1 MRLLFALIL
10 GLIVSTLA
18 GSTVGVALAEW
29 AQGDEAYILVFMAV
43 PLVALIAGIFNV
55 VAWTRPVPARAF
67 ANVAK
72 FLLFLIAMML
82 GGLATLELGAAG
94 TFPAAWRG
102 IQLMLAMAASS
113 AVTVIAQWLVFR
125 WRAAKAA
132 TPPPPRFGRQPEAR
146 DA

>member
-1 MRLLFALIL
+1 MRLLVTLIL
-10 GLIVSTLA
+10 GLIVSTFA

-29 AQGDEAYILVFMAV
+29 ANGDEAYILVFGAV
-43 PLVALIAGIFNV
+43 PLMALVAAIFNV

-67 ANVAK
+67 GNVAK
-72 FLLFLIAMML
+72 FLLILIVLML
-82 GGLATLELGAAG
+82 FALALLEFGAAG

-113 AVTVIAQWLVFR
+113 AMTVIAQWLIFR
-125 WRAAKAA
+125 WRAAKPVA
-132 TPPPPRFGRQPEAR
+132 PPPPRFGRQPEAR